1 MAFKKFCSH
10 CGCSRLIDCTERYC
24 DVHKKRDKAES
35 DKQYDKHQ
43 RNKESKAFYNSTAW
57 KRKRQQI
64 LIRDKGIDVY
74 VYMTEGRVVKAEHV
88 HHIVEIDEDPSLALI
103 DDNLISLSAATH
115 SIISGVYKEARKR
128 QQMQAKLRALLRDFK
143 L

>member
-10 CGCSRLIDCTERYC
+10 CGCNRLIDCTERYC

-64 LIRDKGIDVY
+64 LIRDKGI
-74 VYMTEGRVVKAEHV
+74 KAEHV
-88 HHIVEIDEDPSLALI
+88 HHIVEIDEDPSLALF

-115 SIISGVYKEARKR
+115 SIISGVYKDARKR
-128 QQMQAKLRALLRDFK
+128 QQMQAKLRAFLRDFK